1 VLRSNAQIS
10 FSGSTLP
17 AALRWNG

>member
-17 AALRWNG
+17 ATLCWNG